1 MPIVVGIALRRTK
14 EKVFADAGH
23 FDLNID
29 EKVIIETDNG
39 QELGTVIE
47 SEKMVEKANGAIFKV
62 VRTSSAEDIRRIHD
76 NAVRAHQMLSRIKR
90 SIEDHELDMKLTY
103 VEYSFDRSKLF
114 IYYTAESRV
123 DFRELIKD
131 LGHML
136 KTRIQMVQIGVRDES
151 RLIGGLGMCGR
162 ELCCRTFLHEFS
174 PVSIDMAKE
183 QDISLNT
190 AKISGLCGRL
200 MCCLAY
206 EHEYYC
212 AVKKQL
218 PRMNSTV
225 QTPEGK
231 GKVVGMNCITQ
242 ELTVDLGEGKL
253 VKIRAAKI
261 CGPQP
266 KPKKTS

>member
-1 MPIVVGIALRRTK
+1 MPIVVGIAIRRTK
-14 EKVFADAGH
+14 EKILADAGH
-23 FDLNID
+23 LDLNID
-29 EKVIIETDNG
+29 EKIIIETDNG
-39 QELGTVIE
+39 QEIGMVIE
-47 SEKMVEKANGAIFKV
+47 SEKMVEKTTGTIYKV
-62 VRTSSAEDIRRIHD
+62 VRKSTPEDLRRKQD
-76 NAVRAHQMLSRIKR
+76 NLARAQQMLSRIKR
-90 SIEDHELDMKLTY
+90 SIEDHELDMKLTC

-114 IYYTAESRV
+114 IYYTAETRV

-131 LGHML
+131 LGYML

-151 RLIGGLGMCGR
+151 RLIGGMGLCGR

-212 AVKKQL
+212 EVKKKL
-218 PRMNSTV
+218 PRINSTV

-253 VKIRAAKI
+253 IKVPADKIRGSQTKS
-261 CGPQP
+261 
-266 KPKKTS
+266 KK